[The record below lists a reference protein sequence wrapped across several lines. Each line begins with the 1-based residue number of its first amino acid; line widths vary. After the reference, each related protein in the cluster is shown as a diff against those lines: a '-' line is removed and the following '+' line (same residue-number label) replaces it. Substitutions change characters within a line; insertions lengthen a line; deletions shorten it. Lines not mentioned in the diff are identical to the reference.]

1 MNKQYILF
9 IGALLL
15 CLITSCRK
23 DIDETTIV
31 TEVPLPI
38 ITIEARFNGFVSDH
52 EGNELENA
60 AVWLGSNFVM
70 TDKNGYFDISGKVN
84 GNGSFI
90 RVEADGFFDG
100 YANVL
105 PSKEEVKQV
114 RFSLLERNLLERF
127 SANSNQLVQIQNN
140 TTVELTANSY
150 VDESGIQYEG
160 EVNLYASYLDPTAA
174 NFDELLPGDLSALS
188 TNGEEVILQSFG
200 MVHIELE
207 GANGQKL
214 NINQPAKISVDV
226 PPSLSSQAPDN
237 IPLWYF
243 DDINGIWIE
252 EGMASLIGNH
262 YEGEVNHFTLWNCDV
277 PNTFVELEGTINTFD
292 AQSKAIA
299 SEAGIRVCVT
309 WIEMNQTICTLTDA
323 MGNFSGKVP
332 DNADLKID
340 IYSRCGQIIFS
351 DEIGPYTSNT
361 KETFDVT
368 LDDEFVTLTGSILD
382 CDGAPVNSGYATFTF
397 DNGFKVYTNSDENGQ
412 FNTTIN
418 KCSANQ
424 VDIEVVDINES
435 TFSTL
440 LSRNLDMTNIDLG
453 ELAAC
458 ENEIVNVVQF
468 LSDEENYFF
477 SDVKV
482 DIDFIFLE
490 PEQKDSSISY
500 IFTYKD
506 IVTSESYTE
515 YVLNL
520 VFIDALEPLWFGGSN
535 ASVVNNTRTLFIDG
549 CFDYDSDSQIDECTF
564 MPVSLGEKPGE
575 IVEFHIDPAVMN
587 IEIVGQAERTIE
599 GTAILRAVLEE

>member
-1 MNKQYILF
+1 MNKHYILF
-9 IGALLL
+9 IGALIL
-15 CLITSCRK
+15 CLLTSCRK

-52 EGNELENA
+52 EGNVLESA
-60 AVWLGSNFVM
+60 AVWLGNDFVL
-70 TDKNGYFDISGKVN
+70 TDKNGYYDISGIVN
-84 GNGSFI
+84 EKGTYI
-90 RVEADGFFDG
+90 KVEADGFFDG

-127 SANSNQLVQIQNN
+127 SSNSNQLVQIQNN

-150 VDESGIQYEG
+150 VDESGTLYEG
-160 EVNLYASYLDPTAA
+160 EVNLFASYLDPTAA

-226 PPSLSSQAPDN
+226 PQLLSSQAPDI

-243 DDINGIWIE
+243 DDTNGIWIE

-262 YEGEVNHFTLWNCDV
+262 YEGEVNHFTLWNCDI
-277 PNTFVELEGTINTFD
+277 PNTFVTLEGTINTFD

-299 SEAGIRVCVT
+299 SEAGIKVCVT
-309 WIEMNQTICTLTDA
+309 WIEGNQTVCTLTDA

-332 DNADLKID
+332 DNANLKID

-351 DEIGPYTSNT
+351 DEIGPYTSNA

-368 LDDEFVTLTGSILD
+368 LDDDFVSFNGSILD
-382 CDGAPVNSGYATFTF
+382 CNGAPVSSGYAIFSF
-397 DNGFKVYTNSDENGQ
+397 DNGINVYSNSDENGQ

-418 KCSANQ
+418 KCFANQ

-435 TFSTL
+435 TFTTL
-440 LSRNLDMTNIDLG
+440 FSRNLDMTNIDLG
-453 ELAAC
+453 ELTAC

-468 LSDEENYFF
+468 LSNDENYHFI
-477 SDVKV
+477 DVKV
-482 DIDFIFLE
+482 EKYFVFVE
-490 PEQKDSSISY
+490 PERKDSTLAY
-500 IFTYKD
+500 NFTYTD
-506 IVTSESYTE
+506 LVSSESYTI
-515 YVLNL
+515 YSMDL
-520 VFIDALEPLWFGGSN
+520 VFIDALEPLWLGTIS
-535 ASVVNNTRTLFIDG
+535 ASVYNNTRTLFING
-549 CFDYDSDSQIDECTF
+549 CFDYDSDNEIDECTF
-564 MPVSLGEKPGE
+564 MPVSLGENPGE

-587 IEIVGQAERTIE
+587 VEIEGQADRTIE